1 MLASRILLA
10 KQKQFGMDNVILSR
24 KNSFAQPSKLGVIDY
39 KEISDSHE
47 LSNGFS
53 KH

>member
-1 MLASRILLA
+1 MLASRIMLA
-10 KQKQFGMDNVILSR
+10 KQKQLGMDNVILLR
-24 KNSFAQPSKLGVIDY
+24 KNNFAQPSKLEVIDY
-39 KEISDSHE
+39 KEITDIHE